1 MSYTQYDFPHTHFY
15 DSDLRELIEMYNK
28 LESEYDG
35 LVAWKNQH
43 ESEYSDLLSRV
54 SALESEITS
63 FEERIQEEFDS
74 LKNGLEAY
82 IYEQVHEA
90 LSQIIIEVG
99 DIREAIIQLRE
110 DLTREIFELQG
121 NLISQDKMLRNWV
134 EARLDQFIEE
144 IPDLTTINVWNPV
157 RGALTSVQIAINDLY
172 DLARV
177 GGLTALEYDSMQLTA
192 SEYDALNLSAYDYD
206 NYARDILGQ
215 AGIFKNPL
223 YYMNSP
229 FTGEYVPI
237 TTVINELAHL
247 HKADALTASEYD
259 ALNLSAADYEA
270 YDLTAFD
277 YDWSGKILLV

>member
-1 MSYTQYDFPHTHFY
+1 MSYTQYDFPHTHFH
-15 DSDLRELIEMYNK
+15 DSDLRELIEMYDK
-28 LESEYDG
+28 VVSEYDS

-43 ESEYSDLLSRV
+43 ESDYNDLMNRV
-54 SALESEITS
+54 GALEGEITS
-63 FEERIQEEFDS
+63 FEARIQEEFDS
-74 LKNGLEAY
+74 LKDGLETY

-90 LSQIIIEVG
+90 LGQIIIEVG
-99 DIREAIIQLRE
+99 DIRESIIQLRE

-134 EARLDQFIEE
+134 EARLEQFVEE
-144 IPDLTTINVWNPV
+144 IPDLTTVNVWNPV

-192 SEYDALNLSAYDYD
+192 GEYDGLNLTAYDYD

-215 AGIFKNPL
+215 RGIFKNPL

-259 ALNLSAADYEA
+259 ALNLSAADYDA